1 VLSDDVNFKLGYPKS
16 IKELAKC
23 RPMIDVSNSEHRHF
37 RRLITAPIVG
47 HKALEVYLERLEDI
61 VINSLEE
68 LSSMKHPIEL
78 LKEMKKVS
86 FKSIVHVFMGSSNEN
101 IIKNI
106 GSSFSDIYNG
116 MFSIPINA
124 PGFTFHKALKVIHFT
139 ISQYNINFIY
149 FFSNNLVTIILFFKV
164 NSGSTRILT
173 LLMRHINIY
182 II

>member
-1 VLSDDVNFKLGYPKS
+1 
-16 IKELAKC
+16 
-23 RPMIDVSNSEHRHF
+23 MIDVSNSEHRHF

-116 MFSIPINA
+116 MFSIPLNA

-149 FFSNNLVTIILFFKV
+149 FFSKSLATIISFFNV
-164 NSGSTRILT
+164 NSGSNET
-173 LLMRHINIY
+173 Y
-182 II
+182 